1 MQVISEGS
9 VKITLG
15 TVEAALKRRTADRRV
30 IIRDKVCPGLSLI
43 VNARG
48 GRWEFA
54 YRPRGTDPQTGRRWP
69 NRTVSLG
76 TPESHSP
83 DDARLEA
90 NRLRG
95 EVLAGGD
102 PVSARRSAALA
113 RQREEI
119 ETKARAAEEAFT
131 FSALVDAWE
140 KARTGDRRV
149 SYLRTAT
156 AALRRHFS
164 GWQDRPASSITTVE
178 AARALDKIK
187 DAAGAIAANRALSY
201 ARAAYGWAMKRQT
214 LAANPFQGIERPA
227 RESARDRVLGHDEVG
242 TIYRAAGTLTP
253 PYGAFVRVLLLT
265 LQRREEVASLR
276 WDELS
281 ADLATWTLPAERAKN
296 HRQHVVHLAAPV
308 REILA
313 AQPRR
318 KDCPFV
324 FPANSGNPVSAFS
337 SAKRKLDATI
347 VAERAD
353 GGQEPIA
360 PPAWTMHD
368 FRRAGVT
375 ALADMGFPPH
385 VADRL
390 LNHVQGSIRGVAATY
405 QRAAFLNERKAAL
418 DAWADHV
425 LAAAERRVPA
435 GNVVALRPVVA

>member
-1 MQVISEGS
+1 MQVVSEGS

-15 TVEAALKRRTADRRV
+15 TVEAALKRRAADRRV

-43 VNARG
+43 VSARG

-54 YRPRGTDPQTGRRWP
+54 YRPRGTDPLTGRRWP
-69 NRTVSLG
+69 NKTVSLG

-131 FSALVDAWE
+131 YFALVDAWE
-140 KARTGDRRV
+140 KARKGDRRA

-156 AALRRHFS
+156 AALRRHFG

-178 AARALDKIK
+178 AARALDRIK
-187 DAAGAIAANRALSY
+187 DQAGAIAANRALSY
-201 ARAAYGWAMKRQT
+201 ARAAYGWAVKRQT
-214 LAANPFQGIERPA
+214 LTANPFQGIERPA
-227 RESARDRVLGHDEVG
+227 REAARDRVLATEEIGA
-242 TIYRAAGTLTP
+242 IYRACRPLPA

-281 ADLATWTLPAERAKN
+281 SDLATWTLPAERAKN
-296 HRQHVVHLAAPV
+296 HRQHVVHLSAPV
-308 REILA
+308 RDILA

-318 KDCPFV
+318 RDCPFV
-324 FPANSGNPVSAFS
+324 FPATSGNPVSAFS
-337 SAKRKLDATI
+337 LAKRKLDAAI
-347 VAERAD
+347 AAERAEA
-353 GGQEPIA
+353 GQEPA
-360 PPAWTMHD
+360 TPPAWTMHD

-375 ALADMGFPPH
+375 ALANMGFPRH

-390 LNHVQGSIRGVAATY
+390 LNHVQGTIRGVAATY

-418 DAWADHV
+418 DAWGDHV
-425 LAAAERRVPA
+425 LAAAEGCAAA
-435 GNVVALRPVVA
+435 GNVIPLRPAVA